1 MSSNE
6 RYIRKMRNNPIG
18 WRIESLEAV
27 ARSMGIKVSKRGGSH
42 VQFKALATR
51 KTLAI
56 PAKRP
61 IKPVYIKKFLILIDD
76 CMNKN
81 ETSN

>member
-1 MSSNE
+1 MSSVE

-18 WRIESLEAV
+18 WRIESLEAI
-27 ARSMGIKVSKRGGSH
+27 ARTLGIKVSKRGGSH
-42 VQFKALATR
+42 VQFKVVTTR
-51 KTLAI
+51 KTLAV

-61 IKPVYIKKFLILIDD
+61 IKPVYIKKFLVLIDD
-76 CMNKN
+76 CLRND